1 MKLKIRQ
8 TPEVLNA
15 DWTAGKAEAETD
27 TEVAAV
33 VMNES
38 SIAVIRRRKMKETGG
53 ETVIMKRETSEKKIP
68 KNLESMKGQK
78 RRKVKRDDIKM
89 RKMTGSIEM
98 RKRIREETE
107 DTVGVEVE
115 IKIIRAEAQVRILV
129 GVVEVEAK
137 KNQVSIKT
145 AIERGLSTV
154 GAEVGAELTLL
165 KSPGNENILRA
176 KKGLISGVEA
186 RISLTNGITVMART
200 IQISMIAEEVEVR
213 KEEARKS
220 SIDTKTRF

>member
-129 GVVEVEAK
+129 GVVEAK